1 MTIGQRANEDLIRM
15 KNKQLAT
22 KEPNPA
28 LALERVLIQGD
39 LSPLNVDERLDYVK
53 RVARAIGIN
62 PMLRPFDY
70 ITFNGK
76 TVLYA
81 NRACAEQLRMKYK
94 ISIEIASREKTA
106 DLYIVIARAITGSG
120 RKDEAMGAISIRGLQ
135 GEALANALLKCETK
149 AKRRVTLSVCGLGL
163 MDEIEARDIAE
174 REVKQADKDQ
184 AEVIQGAIAETI
196 NRPEFET
203 TPQETSISQEAPA
216 AVPEYTLKAGKY
228 AGKKISQL
236 TEKQLKRWL
245 AFYDE
250 QVATGAAIHPD
261 ITLDYTEIIHFTDQK
276 KLEQAEMS

>member
-22 KEPNPA
+22 KEPNPS
-28 LALERVLIQGD
+28 LALEKVLIQGD

-70 ITFNGK
+70 ITFHGK

-94 ISIEIASREKTA
+94 ISIEIVSREKTP

-149 AKRRVTLSVCGLGL
+149 AKRRVTLSVAGLGL
-163 MDEIEARDIAE
+163 IDEIEARDIAE
-174 REVKQADKDQ
+174 REVKQADEKQ
-184 AEVIQGAIAETI
+184 AEDIQVTISETTS
-196 NRPEFET
+196 RPEFET
-203 TPQETSISQEAPA
+203 MPQETSISQEAPA
-216 AVPEYTLKAGKY
+216 AVPEYILKAGKY

-236 TEKQLKRWL
+236 TEKQLKTWL
-245 AFYDE
+245 TFYDK
-250 QVATGAAIHPD
+250 QVAAGTPIHPD
-261 ITLDYTEIIHFTDQK
+261 ITLDYTEIIHFMDQK
-276 KLEQAEMS
+276 KLEQAEMA